1 MGYAIGENL
10 YFEDEQEVKKLHN
23 MFEIFIKN
31 REERQYETKR
41 ESVQIIG
48 KEFSFSP
55 VINATSLA
63 LANEHI

>member
-1 MGYAIGENL
+1 
-10 YFEDEQEVKKLHN
+10 
-23 MFEIFIKN
+23 MFELFIKN

-41 ESVQIIG
+41 ESVQIVG